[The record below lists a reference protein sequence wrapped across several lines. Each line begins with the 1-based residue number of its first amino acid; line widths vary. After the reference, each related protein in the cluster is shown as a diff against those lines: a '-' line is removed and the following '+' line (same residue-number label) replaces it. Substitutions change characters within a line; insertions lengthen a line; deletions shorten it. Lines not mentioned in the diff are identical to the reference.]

1 MYIPRQ
7 NAPIR
12 RTPVAMA
19 PDDHSGCA
27 EPAACRMHG
36 TAPGVVP
43 SSFVDAIMYAIRGPS
58 KEGCEG
64 PILVVPGS

>member
-1 MYIPRQ
+1 MNFPRQ

-12 RTPVAMA
+12 RTLATA
-19 PDDHSGCA
+19 IPDHRGACA
-27 EPAACRMHG
+27 EPAACRMPG

-43 SSFVDAIMYAIRGPS
+43 SSFVDAFMDALRGPS

-64 PILVVPGS
+64 PILVVPGG